1 MTQRIRKISPL
12 AEIIRS
18 QLEEINKYKWI
29 ESEKT
34 GKDIGM
40 ERATREWR
48 MSPMIATVRLEKSF
62 LKWRIVYISSSPWV
76 GWACRPSRSA
86 KRLRKHV
93 AVPRS
98 HPA

>member
-1 MTQRIRKISPL
+1 MTQRTRKISPL

-40 ERATREWR
+40 ERATREWMAKYFPQWKQYR
-48 MSPMIATVRLEKSF
+48 WKKALAEALETTKVS
-62 LKWRIVYISSSPWV
+62 LN
-76 GWACRPSRSA
+76 
-86 KRLRKHV
+86 
-93 AVPRS
+93 
-98 HPA
+98 